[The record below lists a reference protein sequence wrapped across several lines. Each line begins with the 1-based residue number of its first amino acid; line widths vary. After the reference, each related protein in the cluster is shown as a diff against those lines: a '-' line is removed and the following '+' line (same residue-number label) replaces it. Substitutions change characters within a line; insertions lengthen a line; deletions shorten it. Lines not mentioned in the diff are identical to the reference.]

1 MKLNRITKRALWIGG
16 AIGLLNVIITNIF
29 VSNRPIGAS
38 TSYPYISGL
47 LFDLQSS
54 TYFKVIDIA
63 GTWEMWFVLGGFI
76 GSLCIAIWT
85 KKFKMHAVPDLW
97 GKYQSKSTAKRL
109 IFSFLGGFILIM
121 GARIADGCASGH
133 ILSGNMEM
141 AVSSFVFTICV
152 ALAYFRFT
160 KFFYKKS

>member
-63 GTWEMWFVLGGFI
+63 GTWGCGLCSEALLALCV
-76 GSLCIAIWT
+76 SLFGLKNSRC
-85 KKFKMHAVPDLW
+85 MP
-97 GKYQSKSTAKRL
+97 SL
-109 IFSFLGGFILIM
+109 IYGENIKVNLLQK
-121 GARIADGCASGH
+121 D
-133 ILSGNMEM
+133 
-141 AVSSFVFTICV
+141 
-152 ALAYFRFT
+152 
-160 KFFYKKS
+160 